1 MRECYQKILSL
12 IAECKP
18 MLMTQRRGWTAEHVS
33 VFCNVTKKHNTGRL
47 QIEFLI
53 FDLAI
58 LPHGVAFFVVS
69 FFDN

>member
-33 VFCNVTKKHNTGRL
+33 VFFNVKKHNTGRL
-47 QIEFLI
+47 QIGFLI
-53 FDLAI
+53 FELAI

>member
-1 MRECYQKILSL
+1 
-12 IAECKP
+12 

-33 VFCNVTKKHNTGRL
+33 VFFNVTKKHNTGRL

-58 LPHGVAFFVVS
+58 LSHGVAFFVVS